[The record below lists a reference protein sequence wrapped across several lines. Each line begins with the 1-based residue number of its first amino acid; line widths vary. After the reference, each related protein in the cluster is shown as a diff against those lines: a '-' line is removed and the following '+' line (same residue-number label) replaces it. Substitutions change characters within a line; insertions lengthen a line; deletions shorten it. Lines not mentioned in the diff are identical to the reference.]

1 MFPDAGSYILGV
13 LASHRL
19 RNCLW
24 LSWAG
29 LGVVHAGLPT
39 LNLVHLLTVDLVA
52 GFLAGY
58 FCSTRRRS
66 AMDLLS
72 SLAGSGTMALTLY
85 WSLYDLCC
93 RIAQEES
100 SSPLG
105 LLQRIVEVQDA
116 WDLSARLSFLLLW
129 VLILL
134 LGVKLRRALS
144 RTERERFQGWFQEQL
159 RRAPKDCA
167 LVPRWR
173 REAPKLVPVETGD
186 VEKPEVEEEDFGMY
200 LLPRDLESMK
210 LRRAQSIPCLNSHV
224 PLRQASLP
232 VFSHGNARDSG
243 P

>member
-1 MFPDAGSYILGV
+1 
-13 LASHRL
+13 
-19 RNCLW
+19 
-24 LSWAG
+24 
-29 LGVVHAGLPT
+29 
-39 LNLVHLLTVDLVA
+39 
-52 GFLAGY
+52 
-58 FCSTRRRS
+58 
-66 AMDLLS
+66 MDLLS
-72 SLAGSGTMALTLY
+72 SLAGSGTMALMLY

-105 LLQRIVEVQDA
+105 LLQRIVELQDA

-129 VLILL
+129 ALIWL
-134 LGVKLRRALS
+134 LGVRLRRALQ

-173 REAPKLVPVETGD
+173 RESKVVPLD
-186 VEKPEVEEEDFGMY
+186 VDCEKVPEVEEEDFGMY